1 MPGDRSDQ
9 RWPDEPSSVDYGW
22 GDAYGSSDNWSGGQ
36 RWRDERGGAYDAPLP
51 PAPRSEFRSRSLYED
66 FSRHRR
72 GPQGGYPKARDP
84 GPDRMDWRDER
95 SGSWGAMSRQT
106 EVEAGVRYRGY
117 EFRHDPDLG
126 APGRHRQNGWE
137 FRPLT
142 SREQERIRSEGL
154 YPRIDEG
161 DYRQR
166 GPWRSYEDEGTAF
179 GYHSRGSD
187 FGGEQYPEFQ

>member
-1 MPGDRSDQ
+1 
-9 RWPDEPSSVDYGW
+9 
-22 GDAYGSSDNWSGGQ
+22 
-36 RWRDERGGAYDAPLP
+36 
-51 PAPRSEFRSRSLYED
+51 
-66 FSRHRR
+66 
-72 GPQGGYPKARDP
+72 
-84 GPDRMDWRDER
+84 MDWRDER